1 MEYEFRSGGKTP
13 KYANNGMC
21 TLELHHGGCFENGV
35 YKKGKVY
42 YLDNIIEDFLSL
54 LDLLKIGRGLGYEVD
69 ISQVEQHLEIRC
81 KNPEGGLELVT
92 SDATMVEM
100 VGQIPSN
107 KVIVLYYSEI
117 EDYEYDA
124 NAENCDGDLTQN
136 YQVNEVDYIEVE
148 DEETFENVR
157 TKVAN
162 EDVVKE
168 VTNEDARVELPN
180 EDIGAYFTI
189 DNEGAELPNEDIGAH
204 VTIDNEGAKLPNKDE
219 DADSEIKDSDYEF
232 SENEAE
238 DRPTVGENIAGE
250 GTSHG
255 APGEVSS
262 DGADTSEFDSGS
274 ETDSEGNGRKKIKL
288 PKFKRYRRDVD
299 LKNPEFRLGTKFAN
313 KRLLIKA
320 IKELAII
327 GGREIYG
334 SKINIKEGTFAI
346 KTLSLEHQC
355 GRVDK
360 LRHTT
365 SKWLCHIYANKLK
378 CNSNFDLKSFQQ
390 DVLEDYKINVTKLQ
404 VYMAKR
410 LARDLNE
417 GTFKEQYARLWDY
430 AKELKTAN
438 KGSTVK
444 IKTQIVKGE
453 TVFQMIYVCLAAC
466 KKGFLEG
473 CRPFIGVNGCH
484 LKGPYPGQI
493 LAAVGVDG
501 NNGYFPVAYAVVDIE
516 TRATIVPWWEAEME
530 KRKNEDEKAWKWL
543 KKRPAKNWSR
553 SHFESH
559 FKCDLLLNNLCESF
573 NAAILDARDKTILS
587 CLEKTRV
594 YVMLWMANR
603 RSACQNWR
611 YSVGPRIFKII
622 EKNKN
627 KLGSS
632 QCIPRLAGK
641 KLYQVNHI
649 YGGEFVVDLRA
660 KTCSCRR
667 WNLCGIPCPHAISA
681 IFQICENP
689 IAYVDDCY
697 KLETYI
703 KAYEPVIHPIP
714 SMDQWSK
721 CGLSPIKPPLYKQQP
736 GRPKRVRTK
745 EPGEVEIPAPIPPN
759 PMPPNY
765 IAPPAK
771 FRRVFIQI
779 RCRGCGQKGHNR
791 ATYDRQNNE
800 TQQVH
805 ASSTQ
810 IEQGSS
816 SNTMTRGNGE
826 EGRGISRGIGN
837 IAQAPAY
844 PNSQE
849 SVTRGNGQGVLP
861 SSHIGLGR
869 GLPSSK
875 LSAIRGRGLGRG
887 ISGGRGLG
895 RGRGLPSS
903 QSTVARGRGQG
914 EPALDNISHDN
925 NMASI

>member
-1 MEYEFRSGGKTP
+1 MRLLIMEYEFRSGGKTP
-13 KYANNGMC
+13 KYATNGIC
-21 TLELHHGGCFENGV
+21 TLELHHGGWFKNGV
-35 YKKGKVY
+35 YKK
-42 YLDNIIEDFLSL
+42 
-54 LDLLKIGRGLGYEVD
+54 DLLKIGRGLGYEVD
-69 ISQVEQHLEIRC
+69 ISQVEQRLEIRC

-92 SDATMVEM
+92 SYATVVEM
-100 VGQIPSN
+100 VGHIPSN

-124 NAENCDGDLTQN
+124 NAENCDRDLTQN
-136 YQVNEVDYIEVE
+136 YQVNEVDYVEVE
-148 DEETFENVR
+148 DEETFENLG

-162 EDVVKE
+162 EDAVKE
-168 VTNEDARVELPN
+168 VPNEDAR
-180 EDIGAYFTI
+180 
-189 DNEGAELPNEDIGAH
+189 AELPNEDIGAH
-204 VTIDNEGAKLPNKDE
+204 VTIDNEGAELPNEDQ

-238 DRPTVGENIAGE
+238 DRPTVGENIADE

-262 DGADTSEFDSGS
+262 DGADTSEFDNGS

-288 PKFKRYRRDVD
+288 PKFKQYRRDVD
-299 LKNPEFRLGTKFAN
+299 LKNPEFRLGMKFAN
-313 KRLLIKA
+313 KKLLIEA

-327 GGREIYG
+327 EGRE
-334 SKINIKEGTFAI
+334 
-346 KTLSLEHQC
+346 
-355 GRVDK
+355 V
-360 LRHTT
+360 
-365 SKWLCHIYANKLK
+365 KLK
-378 CNSNFDLKSFQQ
+378 KNDNIRVQAKCVKRCSFQICKQAEAQLRLYLKSFQQ

-404 VYMAKR
+404 VYRAKR

-430 AKELKTAN
+430 AEELKTAN
-438 KGSTVK
+438 KYSTVT

-473 CRPFIGVNGCH
+473 CRPVIGVDGCH

-493 LAAVGVDG
+493 LTAFGVDG

-516 TRATIVPWWEAEME
+516 SKDLGFEME
-530 KRKNEDEKAWKWL
+530 KMKNEDEEAWKWL

-587 CLEKTRV
+587 CLERIRV
-594 YVMLWMANR
+594 YVMLMMASR

-622 EKNKN
+622 EKNK
-627 KLGSS
+627 LGSS
-632 QCIPRLAGK
+632 QCIPRLAGE
-641 KLYQVNHI
+641 KLYQTLEQRHALVGGGI
-649 YGGEFVVDLRA
+649 YVEYRVPMQSQQYFKD
-660 KTCSCRR
+660 
-667 WNLCGIPCPHAISA
+667 
-681 IFQICENP
+681 
-689 IAYVDDCY
+689 
-697 KLETYI
+697 
-703 KAYEPVIHPIP
+703 AYEPVIHPIP

-721 CGLSPIKPPLYKQQP
+721 RGLPPIKPPLYKQQL

-759 PMPPNY
+759 PMPPNH
-765 IAPPAK
+765 IALPAK
-771 FRRVFIQI
+771 
-779 RCRGCGQKGHNR
+779 
-791 ATYDRQNNE
+791 
-800 TQQVH
+800 VH
-805 ASSTQ
+805 ASSIQ
-810 IEQGSS
+810 MEQGSS
-816 SNTMTRGNGE
+816 SNTVR
-826 EGRGISRGIGN
+826 GRGISRGRCISRGRGNVAQATTDPNSLQSMARGNGEGGRCISRGRGN
-837 IAQAPAY
+837 IAQAPVY

-869 GLPSSK
+869 GLSSSK

-887 ISGGRGLG
+887 ISGGRGL
-895 RGRGLPSS
+895 PSS
-903 QSTVARGRGQG
+903 RSTVGAFCNWNSVIGLAG
-914 EPALDNISHDN
+914 L
-925 NMASI
+925 